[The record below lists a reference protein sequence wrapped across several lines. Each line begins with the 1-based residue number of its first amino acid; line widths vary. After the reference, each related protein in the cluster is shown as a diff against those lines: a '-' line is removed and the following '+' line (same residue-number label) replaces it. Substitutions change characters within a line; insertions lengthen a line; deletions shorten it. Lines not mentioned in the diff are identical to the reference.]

1 MRPDFGIDAVLFVAV
16 QLFSRQAAVGRVLLD
31 VVLDLVELLAGVVHC
46 VVFCASRGVGGGGVD
61 GGGAGALF
69 ASMPHAPQ
77 EHRRKRKNPDRH
89 HYGHQQW
96 HQVVYW
102 TREPMKKD

>member
-1 MRPDFGIDAVLFVAV
+1 MRSDFGVDGVLVVAE
-16 QLFSRQAAVGRVLLD
+16 QLFSRQAAVGCVLLD
-31 VVLDLVELLAGVVHC
+31 VVLDLVELLAGVVHR

-61 GGGAGALF
+61 GGGGGALF

-77 EHRRKRKNPDRH
+77 KHRSQHQNPDRR

-96 HQVVYW
+96 HQVVY
-102 TREPMKKD
+102 